1 VHGDE
6 RQIFRLQ
13 LFSSAIIVAV
23 MALALGGALIYQAR
37 SEYHDSIL
45 AMERQEL
52 ASMQDELVRE
62 VESAKNFLHTMQ
74 SRTEAI
80 LRQQI
85 TDQVDQAH
93 TLATALYTQGQGRIG
108 ESEMKRLIIE
118 ALRPL
123 RFFNGKGYYFVDDMD
138 GLCLLLP
145 INTKLE
151 GTSLLNNRDDVG
163 TYIMRALIEAAKMP
177 VGQGFARYRW
187 HAPGS
192 GTRMLEKIS
201 YVRHFEPFDWV
212 IGTGQYVSD
221 VDQVLQLE
229 ARNRLRSLR
238 FGPQSKGYF
247 VVYGPDEQVLVSPS
261 RPVSEN
267 HLIDELPPDGRSVAR
282 LIFEQGIK
290 GNGFVSYQWA
300 PDGGTSN
307 KSTKM
312 VYVSKIPGWDWV
324 ISAGLYMDDLAAATA
339 ERRAVLERNTRE
351 KVMLTILA
359 TMLGVTASLL
369 IGWKFSQLTHR
380 MIETYHGKIALKNL
394 ELEAKTC
401 NLEHSN
407 ADLEK
412 FAYVASHDLQTPL
425 RNIIHYTQLLERR
438 YKGQLDASADEF
450 IAFIVDGGKHMTRLI
465 NDLLEFSR
473 VSRQSEHLAP
483 IPASE
488 AVAQA
493 LKNLELD
500 IRKSGAQVE
509 VGDLPMVMADQTY
522 LVSLFQNLI
531 GNGIKYRAPDRPS
544 IISISA
550 EPHSPD
556 SWLIAVAD
564 NGIGIEPQYH
574 EKIFEIFQRL
584 ATASNHEGTGIGLT
598 LCRRIVHRFGGSIWL
613 SSEPGTGSTFFFTL
627 KNGESQRQ
635 QA

>member
-1 VHGDE
+1 MHGDE

-37 SEYHDSIL
+37 SEHHDNIL

-62 VESAKNFLHTMQ
+62 VESAKNHLHTMQ

-108 ESEMKRLIIE
+108 GSEMKRLIIE

-151 GTSLLNNRDDVG
+151 GTSLLNNRDDAG
-163 TYIMRALIEAAKMP
+163 TYIMRTLIEAAKMP

-201 YVRHFEPFDWV
+201 YVRHFEPYDWV
-212 IGTGQYVSD
+212 IGTGQYMSD

-238 FGPQSKGYF
+238 FGPQAKGYF
-247 VVYGPDEQVLVSPS
+247 VVYGPDEKVLVSPS
-261 RPVSEN
+261 RPASED
-267 HLIDELPPDGRSVAR
+267 HLIDELPADGRAVAR
-282 LIFEQGIK
+282 LIFEQGK
-290 GNGFVSYQWA
+290 RGDGFVSYEWA

-339 ERRAVLERNTRE
+339 KRRAVLERNTRE
-351 KVMLTILA
+351 KVMLTMFA
-359 TMLGVTASLL
+359 TVIGVTVSLL
-369 IGWKFSQLTHR
+369 IGWKFSRLTHR
-380 MIETYHGKIALKNL
+380 MIETYHNKIANKNI
-394 ELEAKTC
+394 ELEAKTH

-438 YKGQLDASADEF
+438 YRGILDPNADDY
-450 IAFIVDGGKHMTRLI
+450 IGFIVDGGKHMTRLI

-473 VSRQSEHLAP
+473 VSRQSVPLAP
-483 IPASE
+483 VPAGE

-493 LKNLELD
+493 LRNLELD
-500 IRKSGAQVE
+500 IRGSGAQVNM
-509 VGDLPMVMADQTY
+509 GDLPVVMADQIY

-531 GNGIKYRAPDRPS
+531 GNGIKYRAPDRPP

-550 EPHSPD
+550 EPQSPYI
-556 SWLIAVAD
+556 WRFAVTD

-584 ATASNHEGTGIGLT
+584 ATASSHEGTGIGLT
-598 LCRRIVHRFGGSIWL
+598 LCRRIVHRFGGNIWL
-613 SSEPGTGSTFFFTL
+613 TSEPGTGTTFYFTL
-627 KNGESQRQ
+627 KDGSDQPARS
-635 QA
+635 